1 MNNERG
7 TGLTTDSA
15 LARRLEG
22 GKDRRAWPLADR
34 SREVTLRRQIV
45 VSIGFAAMICA
56 PSLAQTTLD
65 SEAWLTA
72 PASAENAGAVRWR
85 VTAESASGTPV
96 VIGSGTAGED
106 REISAIA
113 SQIDFY
119 PFGDEF
125 YLSAGTVT
133 PHDRARFPAWM
144 RRNGQPADIFPH
156 AELAETASPSQ
167 IEELTRYFGAG
178 VTVRTI
184 DDWSLTVEGG
194 AYFQDGGEDRMVLFD
209 PETGERMP
217 LLEDL
222 DRIDAEAIGENQS
235 RSVRPVGHLVLRR
248 RF

>member
-1 MNNERG
+1 MR
-7 TGLTTDSA
+7 
-15 LARRLEG
+15 
-22 GKDRRAWPLADR
+22 K
-34 SREVTLRRQIV
+34 QIV
-45 VSIGFAAMICA
+45 VSIGLVATLCA
-56 PSLAQTTLD
+56 PCLAQTTLD

-72 PASAENAGAVRWR
+72 PASADNPGAVRWR
-85 VTAESASGTPV
+85 VTTESSAATPV
-96 VIGSGTAGED
+96 VIGSGDAADD

-125 YLSAGTVT
+125 YLSAGTVA
-133 PHDRARFPAWM
+133 PNDRGRYPVWAR
-144 RRNGQPADIFPH
+144 RQGQPADIFPH
-156 AELAETASPSQ
+156 MELAETAGPSQ
-167 IEELTRYFGAG
+167 IEQLTRYFGAG

-194 AYFQDGGEDRMVLFD
+194 AYFQDSGEDRMVLFD
-209 PETGERMP
+209 PETGEHMP

-222 DRIDAEAIGENQS
+222 DNVSVDAVGETQG

>member
-1 MNNERG
+1 M
-7 TGLTTDSA
+7 
-15 LARRLEG
+15 
-22 GKDRRAWPLADR
+22 
-34 SREVTLRRQIV
+34 RRQIV
-45 VSIGFAAMICA
+45 VSIGFAAILCA
-56 PSLAQTTLD
+56 PVAAQTAID

-72 PASAENAGAVRWR
+72 PASADNPGALRWR
-85 VTAESASGTPV
+85 VNTETSSGTPV
-96 VIGSGTAGED
+96 VIGSGETAGD

-125 YLSAGTVT
+125 YLSAGTVA
-133 PHDRARFPAWM
+133 PADRTRYPVWT
-144 RRNGQPADIFPH
+144 RNSGQPADIFPH
-156 AELAETASPSQ
+156 AELADTANPSQ
-167 IEELTRYFGAG
+167 IERLTRYFGAG
-178 VTVRTI
+178 VTVRTV

-194 AYFQDGGEDRMVLFD
+194 AYFQDTGEDRMVLFD

-222 DRIDAEAIGENQS
+222 DNIDVEAVGETQG